1 MPHISASRSGLAHIS
16 FAFAAAKHI
25 IPPHR
30 ATPQFTDVRCP
41 GVAPEQQLMRR
52 TLNDRIIKSL
62 KPAKAGQRLEVW
74 DALVPGL
81 GVRVTDRGTKSFVL
95 VTRYPGSDNPARR
108 ALGGYGEITLEQART
123 KARRWLELV
132 GRGVDPHV
140 EIERQRLAEQRKQA
154 GTFANLAE
162 AFIREKL
169 STERRGRDAEL
180 HLRKTFI
187 PRWGKRPVGDITA
200 DDVGEVINEV
210 KAHAPYMAHALLATV
225 RRLYKWASTPGRGY
239 GIVSSPCYNISAK
252 ALIGEKRP
260 RTRVLTDNEIRAF
273 AHACDQLAYPYGSIG
288 KMLLLT
294 GARHREVSEAPWS
307 EFDLAKKTWTID
319 QARFKRGEHVFSTS
333 FGEKPT
339 MIADKIKGKIDD
351 LMAGELGAK
360 SKPWVI
366 HDLRRTVRSHLA
378 ALKIPDHIAEMVL
391 GHGRKGLQRV
401 YDQHRYEAEM
411 REALT
416 LWASRLRS
424 IVEPPPANVVPIKTK
439 NAARR

>member
-1 MPHISASRSGLAHIS
+1 
-16 FAFAAAKHI
+16 
-25 IPPHR
+25 
-30 ATPQFTDVRCP
+30 
-41 GVAPEQQLMRR
+41 MRR
-52 TLNDRIIKSL
+52 TLNDRIIRAL
-62 KPAKAGQRLEVW
+62 KPAKAGQRHEIW

-108 ALGGYGEITLEQART
+108 ALGGYGELTLEQART

-180 HLRKTFI
+180 HLRNEFI

-200 DDVGEVINEV
+200 DDVGVIINEV
-210 KAHAPYMAHALLATV
+210 KTRAPYMAHALLATV

-260 RTRVLTDNEIRAF
+260 RTRVLTDPEIRAF
-273 AHACDQLAYPYGSIG
+273 VHACNQLGYPYGSIG
-288 KMLLLT
+288 LMLLYT
-294 GARHREVSEAPWS
+294 GARHREVSQAPWS
-307 EFDLAKKTWTID
+307 EFELTKKTWTID
-319 QARFKRGEHVFSTS
+319 QARFKSNVEHVVPLTDDALALLGGLPRFRRGEHVFSTT

-339 MIADKIKGKIDD
+339 MIADKVKARLDA
-351 LMAGELGAK
+351 LMQAALADK
-360 SKPWVI
+360 LKPWRI
-366 HDLRRTVRSHLA
+366 HDLRRTVRSHLS
-378 ALKIPDHIAEMVL
+378 ALRIPDHVAEMVL
-391 GHGRKGLQRV
+391 GHGRQGLQRT
-401 YDQHRYEAEM
+401 YDQHRYEAEI

-416 LWASRLRS
+416 LWAARLRD
-424 IVEPPPANVVPIKTK
+424 IVEQPPPNVVKM
-439 NAARR
+439 RRRG

>member
-1 MPHISASRSGLAHIS
+1 MARSA
-16 FAFAAAKHI
+16 
-25 IPPHR
+25 
-30 ATPQFTDVRCP
+30 
-41 GVAPEQQLMRR
+41 
-52 TLNDRIIKSL
+52 LNDRKIKSL
-62 KPAKAGQRLEVW
+62 KPAKPKPNKPGQRREVW

-81 GVRVTDRGTKSFVL
+81 GVRVTESGAKSFVL
-95 VTRYPGSDNPARR
+95 VTRYPGSTNPARR
-108 ALGGYGEITLEQART
+108 ALGTYGELTLEQARI

-162 AFIREKL
+162 AFIAEKL

-180 HLRKTFI
+180 HLRNEFI

-200 DDVGEVINEV
+200 DDVGAVINEV
-210 KAHAPYMAHALLATV
+210 KTRAPYMAHALLATV

-260 RTRVLTDNEIRAF
+260 RTRVLTDPEIRAF
-273 AHACDQLAYPYGSIG
+273 VRACDQLGYPYGAIG
-288 KMLLLT
+288 RMLLLT
-294 GARHREVSEAPWS
+294 GARHREASEAPWS
-307 EFDLAKKTWTID
+307 EFDLTKKTWMID
-319 QARFKRGEHVFSTS
+319 QARFKSNVEHVVPLTDDVLALLDGLPRFKRGDHVFSTTA
-333 FGEKPT
+333 GERPT
-339 MIADKIKGKIDD
+339 MITDKIKQKIDAT
-351 LMAGELGAK
+351 MAQELDAK

-366 HDLRRTVRSHLA
+366 HDLRRTVRSHLS
-378 ALKIPDHIAEMVL
+378 ALRIPDHIAEMVL
-391 GHGRKGLQRV
+391 GHGRQGLQRV

-416 LWASRLRS
+416 LWAARLRD
-424 IVEPPPANVVPIKTK
+424 IVEPPPANVVRIKK
-439 NAARR
+439 ARVS

>member
-1 MPHISASRSGLAHIS
+1 MA
-16 FAFAAAKHI
+16 
-25 IPPHR
+25 
-30 ATPQFTDVRCP
+30 
-41 GVAPEQQLMRR
+41 RR

-62 KPAKAGQRLEVW
+62 KPAKSGQRHEVW

-108 ALGGYGEITLEQART
+108 ALGGYGELTLEQART
-123 KARRWLELV
+123 KARRWIELV

-180 HLRKTFI
+180 HLRNEFI

-210 KAHAPYMAHALLATV
+210 KARAPYMAHALLATV

-239 GIVSSPCYNISAK
+239 GIVSSPCFNISAK

-260 RTRVLTDNEIRAF
+260 RARVLTDQEIRAF
-273 AHACDQLAYPYGSIG
+273 ARACDQLGYPYGSIG
-288 KMLLLT
+288 RMLLLT

-307 EFDLAKKTWTID
+307 EFDLVKKTWTID
-319 QARFKRGEHVFSTS
+319 QARFKSNVEHIIPLTDEVLALLEGLPRFKRGDHVFSTT
-333 FGEKPT
+333 FGAKPT
-339 MIADKIKGKIDD
+339 MIGDKIKTRLDTLILKA
-351 LMAGELGAK
+351 LREEAK
-360 SKPWVI
+360 EPTKAVLKPWVI
-366 HDLRRTVRSHLA
+366 HDLRRTVRSHLS
-378 ALKIPDHIAEMVL
+378 ALRIPDHIAEMVL
-391 GHGRKGLQRV
+391 GHGRQGLQRT
-401 YDQHRYEAEM
+401 YDQHRYQEEI

-416 LWASRLRS
+416 LWAARLRS
-424 IVEPPPANVVPIKTK
+424 IIEPPPANVLAIRKTR
-439 NAARR
+439 AS

>member
-1 MPHISASRSGLAHIS
+1 
-16 FAFAAAKHI
+16 
-25 IPPHR
+25 
-30 ATPQFTDVRCP
+30 
-41 GVAPEQQLMRR
+41 MRR
-52 TLNDRIIKSL
+52 TLNDRIIRAL
-62 KPAKAGQRLEVW
+62 KPAKAGQRHEIW

-108 ALGGYGEITLEQART
+108 ALGGYGELTLEQART

-180 HLRKTFI
+180 HLRNEFI

-200 DDVGEVINEV
+200 DDVGEIINEV
-210 KAHAPYMAHALLATV
+210 KTRAPYMAHALLATV

-260 RTRVLTDNEIRAF
+260 RTRVLTDPEIRAF
-273 AHACDQLAYPYGSIG
+273 VHACNQLGYPYGSIG
-288 KMLLLT
+288 LMLLYT
-294 GARHREVSEAPWS
+294 GARHREVSQAPWS
-307 EFDLAKKTWTID
+307 EFELTKKTWTID
-319 QARFKRGEHVFSTS
+319 QARFKSNVEHVVPLTDDALALLGGLPRFRRGEHVFSTT

-339 MIADKIKGKIDD
+339 MIADKVKARLDA
-351 LMAGELGAK
+351 LMQAALADK
-360 SKPWVI
+360 LKPWRI
-366 HDLRRTVRSHLA
+366 HDLRRTVRSHLS
-378 ALKIPDHIAEMVL
+378 ALRIPDHVAEMVL
-391 GHGRKGLQRV
+391 GHGRQGLQRT
-401 YDQHRYEAEM
+401 YDQHRYEAEI

-416 LWASRLRS
+416 LWAARLRD
-424 IVEPPPANVVPIKTK
+424 IVEQPPPNVVKM
-439 NAARR
+439 RRRG

>member
-1 MPHISASRSGLAHIS
+1 
-16 FAFAAAKHI
+16 
-25 IPPHR
+25 
-30 ATPQFTDVRCP
+30 
-41 GVAPEQQLMRR
+41 MRR
-52 TLNDRIIKSL
+52 TLNDRIIRAL
-62 KPAKAGQRLEVW
+62 KPAKAGQRHEIW

-108 ALGGYGEITLEQART
+108 ALGGYGELTLEQART

-180 HLRKTFI
+180 HLRNEFI

-200 DDVGEVINEV
+200 DDVGEIINEV
-210 KAHAPYMAHALLATV
+210 KTRAPYMAHALLATV

-260 RTRVLTDNEIRAF
+260 RTRVLTDPEIRAF
-273 AHACDQLAYPYGSIG
+273 VHACNQLGYPYGSIG
-288 KMLLLT
+288 LMLLYT
-294 GARHREVSEAPWS
+294 GARHREVSQAPWS
-307 EFDLAKKTWTID
+307 EFELTKKTWTID
-319 QARFKRGEHVFSTS
+319 QARFKSNVEHVVPLTDDALTLLGGLPRFRRGEHVFSTT

-339 MIADKIKGKIDD
+339 MIADKVKARLDA
-351 LMAGELGAK
+351 LMQAALADK
-360 SKPWVI
+360 LKPWRI
-366 HDLRRTVRSHLA
+366 HDLRRTVRSHLS
-378 ALKIPDHIAEMVL
+378 ALRIPDHVAEMVL
-391 GHGRKGLQRV
+391 GHGRQGLQRT
-401 YDQHRYEAEM
+401 YDQHRYEAEI

-416 LWASRLRS
+416 LWAARLRD
-424 IVEPPPANVVPIKTK
+424 IVEQPPPNVVKM
-439 NAARR
+439 RRRG